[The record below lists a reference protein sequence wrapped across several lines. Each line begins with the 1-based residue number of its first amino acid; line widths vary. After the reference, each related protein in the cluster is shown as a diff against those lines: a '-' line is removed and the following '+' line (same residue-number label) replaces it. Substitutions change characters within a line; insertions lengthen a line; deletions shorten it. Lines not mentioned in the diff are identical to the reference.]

1 MGPVTLSP
9 ELVAAIIGGGG
20 LMGAIFTKIV
30 DYAIARWGKEGDEL
44 SKFRGELLKLVSEQN
59 AKIEELQNENNKLV
73 NELAET
79 KGRVTFLELE
89 NAHLRNSAIPKDKRG
104 NRGLGG
110 D

>member
-1 MGPVTLSP
+1 MDPVTLSP

-44 SKFRGELLKLVSEQN
+44 SKFRQELLKRVAEQDTR
-59 AKIEELQNENNKLV
+59 IEELQNENNKLV
-73 NELAET
+73 RELADT

-89 NAHLRNSAIPKDKRG
+89 NASLRNIAGAKDKRN